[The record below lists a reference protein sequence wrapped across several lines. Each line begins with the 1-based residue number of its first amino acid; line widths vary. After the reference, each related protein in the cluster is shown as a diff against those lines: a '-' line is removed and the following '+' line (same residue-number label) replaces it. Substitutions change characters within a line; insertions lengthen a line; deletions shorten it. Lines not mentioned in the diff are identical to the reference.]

1 MKEQR
6 LALYVRTVNDPA
18 GQRSVLLQLPP
29 DTSWITMGAADA
41 RRIAAALLNAA
52 DVLDEQG

>member
-6 LALYVRTVNDPA
+6 LAIYIRTVNDPA

-29 DTSWITMGAADA
+29 DTSWITMGSSDA
-41 RRIAAALLNAA
+41 RRIAACLLNAA
-52 DVLDEQG
+52 DTLDEEG